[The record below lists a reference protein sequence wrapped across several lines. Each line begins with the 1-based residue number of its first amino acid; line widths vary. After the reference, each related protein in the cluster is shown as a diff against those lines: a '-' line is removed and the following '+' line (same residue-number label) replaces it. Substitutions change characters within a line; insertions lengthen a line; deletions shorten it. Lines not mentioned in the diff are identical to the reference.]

1 MQDWVFR
8 LGSAPKKQTLVKV
21 AQSQKVFFLKIR
33 FQIRIRNLPLLRK
46 ARMRLNMRCPG
57 ITMAN
62 KRFSVSPEDIEVDS
76 KVETIWFPSAVPK
89 H

>member
-1 MQDWVFR
+1 M
-8 LGSAPKKQTLVKV
+8 L
-21 AQSQKVFFLKIR
+21 
-33 FQIRIRNLPLLRK
+33 RI
-46 ARMRLNMRCPG
+46 ARMRLKMRCPG

-76 KVETIWFPSAVPK
+76 KVETIWFPSAVPT